1 VELAAQTTE
10 PGQSVLAEHVPVR
23 AGPQPEAPE
32 LPVPAPHVP
41 ALPVPALREA
51 VAAAV
56 VPAAVVV
63 DGPADMMPIP
73 NNLPAAASGSWL
85 HQSGGANQLRRFAL
99 HSTPASCIYDKSSV
113 QTIRV
118 DTPSAKYDVV
128 TGSGLIETLAPRIE
142 RVAGRMPRRVF
153 VLTSA
158 PIWALWGDA
167 FLASFPEAPIV
178 LFLEP
183 GEKYKTLASVDR
195 LLREMARAG
204 GDRGSLLIA
213 FGGGIVGDVGGFVA
227 AIYMR
232 GIAYVQV
239 PTTFLAQVDSSV
251 GGKTGVNLPEGK
263 NLVGSFHHPIVVFAD
278 IGVLG
283 TLPDRELRAGL
294 MESLKA
300 GIIRDRALVRFMEG
314 HAHEILGRD
323 AKALEKVIAASI
335 RMKAGVVNRDERESG
350 LRMILNFGHTVG
362 HALEQATGYKLL
374 LHGEGVAWGMI
385 AALSL
390 ARQRGTITAGQF
402 SRLEE
407 LVHLYG
413 PLPALNL
420 KAKKVVEATGS
431 DKKNVG
437 GVRRFVLPIGIGDA
451 GVVED
456 VTPAELEAAV
466 QYMLAQASENA
477 PA

>member
-1 VELAAQTTE
+1 
-10 PGQSVLAEHVPVR
+10 
-23 AGPQPEAPE
+23 
-32 LPVPAPHVP
+32 
-41 ALPVPALREA
+41 
-51 VAAAV
+51 
-56 VPAAVVV
+56 
-63 DGPADMMPIP
+63 
-73 NNLPAAASGSWL
+73 
-85 HQSGGANQLRRFAL
+85 
-99 HSTPASCIYDKSSV
+99 V

-128 TGSGLIETLAPRIE
+128 TGSGLIQTLAPRIE
-142 RVAGRMPRRVF
+142 RVAGRLPRRVF
-153 VLTSA
+153 VLTSG
-158 PIWALWGDA
+158 PVWALWNEA
-167 FLASFPEAPIV
+167 FLTSFPEAPIV

-183 GEKYKTLASVDR
+183 GEKAKTLASVEK
-195 LLREMARAG
+195 LLRQMARAG

-213 FGGGIVGDVGGFVA
+213 FGGGIVGDAGGFLA

-232 GIAYVQV
+232 GISYVQV

-263 NLVGSFHHPIVVFAD
+263 NLVGSFHHPLAVFAD

-283 TLPDRELRAGL
+283 TLPNRELRAGL
-294 MESLKA
+294 MESVKA
-300 GIIRDRALVRFMEG
+300 GIVRDRTLVRFMEE
-314 HAHEILGRD
+314 HVDEVLARD

-335 RMKAGVVNRDERESG
+335 RMKAGVVNKDERESG

-362 HALEQATGYKLL
+362 HALEQATSYKAL
-374 LHGEGVAWGMI
+374 LHGEAIGWGMI

-390 ARQRGTITAGQF
+390 ARKRGTISASQF
-402 SRLEE
+402 DRLER
-407 LVHLYG
+407 LIHLYG
-413 PLPALNL
+413 PLPALKL
-420 KAKKVVEATGS
+420 KAKRVIAATVG

-466 QYMLAQASENA
+466 EFMLARARKQPAS
-477 PA
+477 